1 VSVTAPRTSLS
12 AHRQTDENA
21 LSQSSAPE
29 VAWGLDLRLGLRH
42 SHCLR
47 SLRCLRNWKLCGA
60 GGFLHAGRLKTL
72 SLLELVYD
80 GFLAPQESSK

>member
-1 VSVTAPRTSLS
+1 MRTPGPAPRT
-12 AHRQTDENA
+12 AA
-21 LSQSSAPE
+21 FA
-29 VAWGLDLRLGLRH
+29 VVLGPCGI
-42 SHCLR
+42 SETMQP
-47 SLRCLRNWKLCGA
+47 CGA